1 MDLIRDCLDKQL
13 VDKHG
18 KPMGRVDG
26 LVVEW
31 ATGEQPRVAAV
42 EVGAVTQWRR
52 VHPRLGQWVD
62 NLRRK
67 IGVVRN
73 DPCRIEWDKAVSSA
87 IEVIADVEAE
97 KSGALDWEIWL
108 RKKVILK
115 IPGA

>member
-31 ATGEQPRVAAV
+31 STEQQPRVKAL
-42 EVGAVTQWRR
+42 EVGAVARWRR
-52 VHPRLGQWVD
+52 VHPRLGQLVD
-62 NLRRK
+62 ILRRK

-73 DPCRIEWDKAVSSA
+73 DPCRVEWEKAVSSA

-97 KSGALDWEIWL
+97 KSGVLDWELWL
-108 RKKVILK
+108 RKKVIMK